1 MILILAV
8 SRPMSCMNLVLCNS
22 AVKRQSAEG
31 LILWEES
38 KLFFFSLFR
47 QSKKKVSLYF
57 FVNKPLIIICQCCS
71 PASFTKRFLLEV
83 QSFIFISR
91 MQSFWWNLT
100 WHLYQET
107 FQRWIRIL
115 ERKRDWMGGGGVWR
129 YGKREGRLK
138 SRFFIE
144 FWSHVASKNLCKLRV
159 LSVGKSGHTL
169 EISLL

>member
-83 QSFIFISR
+83 QR
-91 MQSFWWNLT
+91 MQGCKVFG
-100 WHLYQET
+100 E
-107 FQRWIRIL
+107 IL
-115 ERKRDWMGGGGVWR
+115 HDIFTRKLFKDESESWKEREIEWEGVGCGDVGKGRD
-129 YGKREGRLK
+129 RLK

-159 LSVGKSGHTL
+159 LSVGKSGYTS